1 VSLLQRAAAAA
12 AVALVT
18 TTTVA
23 AALRATLR
31 LSDAYPI
38 AAGGTCLVVA
48 ALALASL
55 SRHHPFARLGT
66 ANLITGTRGVLTAL
80 VAAAFMEASSE
91 ALAWA
96 LVMLAMAAVALDG
109 VDGWVARRQGLAS
122 AFGARFDMEVDA
134 FLILALSALVWRF
147 DKAGAW
153 VLASGAMR
161 YAFIAAG
168 VARPWFDR
176 PLPASRRRQAVC
188 VVQIAGLI
196 AALAPIV
203 PYPLSAWVAG
213 VSLAALAWSF
223 WVDVRWL
230 ASGYDKRS

>member
-1 VSLLQRAAAAA
+1 MG
-12 AVALVT
+12 LV

-23 AALRATLR
+23 AAALR
-31 LSDAYPI
+31 LSLLLSDGYAI
-38 AAGGTCLVVA
+38 AAGVPFLVVA
-48 ALALASL
+48 AFALSGL
-55 SRHHPFARLGT
+55 SRHHPFARLGA
-66 ANLITGTRGVLTAL
+66 ANLITGTRGVLTSL
-80 VAAAFMEASSE
+80 VAAVLIEAPSE
-91 ALAWA
+91 AVAWA
-96 LVMLAMAAVALDG
+96 LVVLAMAAVALDG
-109 VDGWVARRQGLAS
+109 VDGWAARRQGLAS

-161 YAFIAAG
+161 YVFIAVG
-168 VARPWFDR
+168 VAWPLFDR

-213 VSLAALAWSF
+213 VSLAVLAWSF